1 MPKAVGHIA
10 RSVPLTGVLC
20 LVAAVGLAGDADKE
34 ISRTTEKELY
44 VVLSA
49 SFGKISVARGEK
61 QKIFWAR
68 GQDGQSGRPDL
79 ETDYAVRDRVGYLD
93 ISLGSGTHD
102 ARGKRSSFKLSGF
115 TGGEWQLEFTDAIPV
130 SFDVE
135 LGVAGGRF
143 DMTGLMVKDFNLS
156 CGASD
161 VVLTFDHPNTATIDA
176 MSIECGVSKFEGRNL
191 GNANF
196 KRFRFQGGV
205 GAATLD
211 FSGELRNEVDV
222 DIEIGVGVCTVI
234 IPETVGVQVFAD
246 DNLTSRISLDS
257 RLHEEERNRYIS
269 ENFKNASAR
278 MNVRIQAGIGSVR
291 VKLR

>member
-1 MPKAVGHIA
+1 MKKAVRHIA

-20 LVAAVGLAGDADKE
+20 LAAAVGLAGDADRE
-34 ISRTTEKELY
+34 IGRTTEKELH

-68 GQDGQSGRPDL
+68 GRDGDNETAKL
-79 ETDYAVRDRVGYLD
+79 VTDYAVRDRVGYLD
-93 ISLGSGTHD
+93 ISLGSGKHD
-102 ARGKRSSFKLSGF
+102 AKGKRSSFKLSEF
-115 TGGEWQLEFTDAIPV
+115 AGGDWQLGFTDALPI

-135 LGVAGGRF
+135 LGVAGGTF

-156 CGASD
+156 CGASE
-161 VVLTFDHPNTATIDA
+161 VVLSFSQPNAATIDA
-176 MSIECGVSKFEGRNL
+176 MNIECGVSKFEGRNL

-196 KRFRFQGGV
+196 KHFRFEGGV

-257 RLHEEERNRYIS
+257 RLHEEESNRYIS
-269 ENFKNASAR
+269 ENFKNASTR

-291 VKLR
+291 VKLK